1 MSTARRVRDVPYEVS
16 HAAYRSKKVL
26 WPGRIISGI
35 VVLFAVFDGIS
46 KVVKESHV
54 IQASAQ
60 LGFSV
65 DVIAG
70 IGIAL
75 LLCTLAY
82 AIPRTAILG
91 AILLTGYLGGAA
103 ASQVRIGSPWSQT
116 LFPVVFAILVW
127 AGVFL
132 RDSRLRALLPV
143 RK

>member
-1 MSTARRVRDVPYEVS
+1 MSTATQVREVPYEGP
-16 HAAYRSKKVL
+16 HAGYGTKKVL
-26 WPGRIISGI
+26 WSGRIISDI
-35 VVLFAVFDGIS
+35 VVLFTVFDGIS

-54 IQASAQ
+54 MQASAQ

-65 DVIAG
+65 DAIEG

-91 AILLTGYLGGAA
+91 AILLTGYLGGAV

-116 LFPVVFAILVW
+116 LLPVVFAVLVW

-132 RDSRLRALLPV
+132 RDSRLRTLLPV